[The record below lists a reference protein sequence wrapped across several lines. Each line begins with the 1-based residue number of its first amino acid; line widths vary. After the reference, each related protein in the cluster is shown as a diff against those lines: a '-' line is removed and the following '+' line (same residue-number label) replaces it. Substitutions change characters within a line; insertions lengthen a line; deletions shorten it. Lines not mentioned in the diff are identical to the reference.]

1 MTNKGIGSKCMNA
14 LKCYLYNKG
23 ITRLDTDTALSNNL
37 AQHFYQKNGFVNE
50 GITKSYYLK

>member
-1 MTNKGIGSKCMNA
+1 MNA